1 MGNTKI
7 TLELTLDQT
16 NVIMQSLAKQPFEAV
31 ADLIGLVREQAV
43 RQMEAAQAPAQVP
56 AAE

>member
-7 TLELTLDQT
+7 TLELTLDQA
-16 NVIMQSLAKQPFEAV
+16 NVVMQALAKQPFEAV
-31 ADLIGLVREQAV
+31 ADLIGLVREQAM
-43 RQMEAAQAPAQVP
+43 RQIEAAKEAP